1 MEIIM
6 VRHGESLANQ
16 QGVIALPDSPL
27 TEKGLNQAKNLQE
40 RLKYFSYEVVYSS
53 PFLRAQQTAG
63 AFSSEVQVDDR
74 LREHLTGAEG
84 YSLKEMR
91 EKFPVEFQEFMSDPV
106 YYRAPNCENRV
117 DVWERA
123 MNFRNEMEERGKN
136 IVIVS
141 HANFLSVMLSTVFGN
156 VEHSM
161 KFYLENAM
169 ISSIAKENGQWYLKC
184 LNR

>member
-6 VRHGESLANQ
+6 IRHGESVANRA
-16 QGVIALPDSPL
+16 GIIALPDSPL
-27 TEKGLNQAKNLQE
+27 TDKGLEQAKRLRD
-40 RLKYFSYEVVYSS
+40 RLKHFSYEEVYTS
-53 PFLRAQQTAG
+53 PFVRAQQTAQ
-63 AFSSEVQVDDR
+63 AFSSEVRIDER

-84 YSLKEMR
+84 YSLKEMK
-91 EKFPVEFQEFMSDPV
+91 EKFPMEFQQYMADPV
-106 YYRAPNCENRV
+106 YYRAPNCENRP

-141 HANFLSVMLSTVFGN
+141 HANFLSIMLSTVFGN
-156 VEHSM
+156 VEQSM
-161 KFYLENAM
+161 KFYLENAA
-169 ISSIAKENGQWYLKC
+169 ISSISNENGQWYLKC

>member
-6 VRHGESLANQ
+6 IRHGESAANQ
-16 QGVIALPDSPL
+16 AGIIALPDSPL
-27 TEKGLNQAKNLQE
+27 TEKGMEQARRLQD
-40 RLKYFSYEVVYSS
+40 RLKDFSYEEVYAS
-53 PFLRAQQTAG
+53 PFVRAEQTAR
-63 AFSSEVQVDDR
+63 AFASEVRVDER

-84 YSLKEMR
+84 YSLKEM
-91 EKFPVEFQEFMSDPV
+91 KKKYPTEFQQFMADPV
-106 YYRAPNCENRV
+106 YYRAPNCENRA

-123 MNFRNEMEERGKN
+123 MNFRNEMEVRNKN

-141 HANFLSVMLSTVFGN
+141 HANFLSVMLSTIFGN
-156 VEHSM
+156 VEQSM
-161 KFYLENAM
+161 KFYLENAA